1 MEKFKITVYD
11 NSLLDKTILTKF
23 NPIIVRKAHDDELTQ
38 KHWGNLIEI
47 VVSLSDLNLVQK
59 NMVHHF
65 DGPEPWYTYGYS
77 MKDNDKIV
85 CAFGADDGNNGKV
98 FIFSKNKDKNIYE
111 DIIKYG
117 EEKGIPKDVMNFLPL
132 MNHPAAS

>member
-1 MEKFKITVYD
+1 MEKFKITVYE
-11 NSLLDKTILTKF
+11 NSLLDKSILIKLDSV
-23 NPIIVRKAHDDELTQ
+23 IVEKAYDDEVTQ
-38 KHWGNLIEI
+38 KRWGNLVEI

-77 MKDNDKIV
+77 VRDADKIV
-85 CAFGADDGNNGKV
+85 CAFGADDGNNGKI
-98 FIFSKNKDKNIYE
+98 FIFSKKRDKNIYE

-117 EEKGIPKDVMNFLPL
+117 LEKGIPRDVMDFLPL
-132 MNHPAAS
+132 LK